1 MYTSPM
7 EHLAEETR
15 PLNEFKQNP
24 AAVLDSLGRS
34 HRPVILTEN
43 GEPRVV
49 VQEAES
55 YQRLFD
61 TIDELE
67 CVAGIREGLAD
78 LEAGR
83 VQPLDEAIRSIR
95 EARRR

>member
-1 MYTSPM
+1 MYTNPM
-7 EHLAEETR
+7 EHLSEETR
-15 PLNEFKQNP
+15 LLSEFRQNP
-24 AAVLDSLGRS
+24 AEVLEQLGHS
-34 HRPVILTEN
+34 HRAVILTEN

-55 YQRLFD
+55 YQRLLD

-78 LEAGR
+78 FEAGR

>member
-1 MYTSPM
+1 MQ
-7 EHLAEETR
+7 HLAEQTS

-34 HRPVILTEN
+34 NRPVILTEN

-49 VQEAES
+49 VQEVES
-55 YQRLFD
+55 YQRLLD

-67 CVAGIREGLAD
+67 CVAGIREGLTD

-83 VQPLDEAIRSIR
+83 LIPLDEAIRAIMASR
-95 EARRR
+95 HR